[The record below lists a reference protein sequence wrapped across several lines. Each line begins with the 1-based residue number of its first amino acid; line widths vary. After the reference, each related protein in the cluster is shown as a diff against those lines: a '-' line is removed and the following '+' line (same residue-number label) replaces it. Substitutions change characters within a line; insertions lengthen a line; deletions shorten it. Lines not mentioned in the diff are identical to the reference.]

1 MHLLSM
7 GKDFFCFLLPVV
19 FLILFCRLIIAA
31 NINSFGTAN
40 TGDILSKKAKR
51 QVTNSLE
58 NFGHLPLGL
67 DAVANLTPK
76 NFCPQIF

>member
-1 MHLLSM
+1 
-7 GKDFFCFLLPVV
+7 
-19 FLILFCRLIIAA
+19 LIIAA
-31 NINSFGTAN
+31 NTNSFGTAN

-58 NFGHLPLGL
+58 NFGHFPLGL

-76 NFCPQIF
+76 NF